1 MIVVPLGVSSAT
13 PTASRHLPAVSLWRD
28 GRIFLFDCGENA
40 QMQMLKI
47 GMKRSKIDY
56 IFITHLDGDHFFGLP
71 GLISTL
77 HIQRREKELTIVGP
91 VGVKE
96 YVDFHLKFTNIDLTF
111 DIHYIEL
118 EEGFEGGVVIDEEE
132 FEVSARPLVH
142 NIFCLGYR
150 FQEKDKA
157 GKVDSAKATEFGIT
171 EDQHFKDL
179 KAGLDVTLEDGTI
192 VTAAEIVG
200 PIREGKSFVYITDT
214 RICPNAVELARK
226 ATFLLHEATFGSA
239 LNDKAVETM
248 HSTAEE
254 AALVAKEA
262 DVERLILTHYSARY
276 TNEYVLYKEAKMHFE
291 NVWIANELRPIM
303 TDPANES
310 GIFRAPREAR
320 PQSSRPS
327 SGGFRPQGSG
337 GYRSGGGGSFRGGRP
352 SYGSSGGNR
361 GGSSYNSGAPRRSFS
376 SGASGGDYYNRDN
389 RGGDNRS
396 FTPNRDRNYDSRPPR
411 SFDNRGGSGGGFER
425 RPFDSNRSFEPRD
438 RNFEPRDRNFE
449 PRDRNFEPRD
459 RNFEPRDRNYESRPP
474 RSFEPRERTFDNR
487 GGFDSSRS
495 EYRPNRERNF
505 GERDRR
511 PFNDRNEQQP
521 GATNPPQERRS
532 ISIDKKDVIKPR
544 TNFDDYD
551 RF

>member
-13 PTASRHLPAVSLWRD
+13 PTANRHLPAVALWRD

-77 HIQRREKELTIVGP
+77 HIQRREKELTLVGP
-91 VGVKE
+91 VGIRE

-118 EEGFEGGVVIDEEE
+118 EEGFDGGVVIEEEE
-132 FEVSARPLVH
+132 FQVSAKPLVH

-157 GKVDSAKATEFGIT
+157 GKVDATRATELGIT
-171 EDQHFKDL
+171 EDQQFKEL
-179 KAGLDVTLEDGTI
+179 KAGQDVTLDDGSVI
-192 VTAAEIVG
+192 TAADIVG
-200 PIREGKSFVYITDT
+200 PVREGKSFVYITDT
-214 RICPNAVELARK
+214 RICPNSVELAKK

-254 AALVAKEA
+254 AAMVAKEA
-262 DVERLILTHYSARY
+262 EVERLILTHYSARY

-291 NVWIANELRPIM
+291 NIWIANELRPVM

-310 GIFRAPREAR
+310 GIFRIPREAQPQRQSGGR
-320 PQSSRPS
+320 PQGGGFRSGGQRGS
-327 SGGFRPQGSG
+327 SGGG
-337 GYRSGGGGSFRGGRP
+337 FRGRS
-352 SYGSSGGNR
+352 SYGSGGGNR
-361 GGSSYNSGAPRRSFS
+361 GGYSGGGQRRSY
-376 SGASGGDYYNRDN
+376 GGNNDYYNNRD

-396 FTPNRDRNYDSRPPR
+396 YGNRDGGYSSGPRRSFDSNRASYERRPYDNNRSFEQRDRNY
-411 SFDNRGGSGGGFER
+411 
-425 RPFDSNRSFEPRD
+425 EPRD
-438 RNFEPRDRNFE
+438 RNYEQRDRNY
-449 PRDRNFEPRD
+449 
-459 RNFEPRDRNYESRPP
+459 EPRDRNYESRPP
-474 RSFEPRERTFDNR
+474 RSFEPRDRNYESRPPRSFESRDRNYENR

-505 GERDRR
+505 VPRRTSNEDGQSQEPERR
-511 PFNDRNEQQP
+511 PFDGE
-521 GATNPPQERRS
+521 
-532 ISIDKKDVIKPR
+532 KKDVIKPR
-544 TNFDDYD
+544 NNFDDYN